1 MKTRL
6 AAACCSV
13 VLALASM
20 AYTTKYRVKVTA
32 DPQTDFKK
40 IKTYSWLPSHITP
53 SEDVERQII
62 AAISRELQ
70 SVGLTEADHGSAD
83 VVVTYE
89 AYSRTDVM
97 TSAKEITKDVRPTYP
112 VGILV
117 VSMLEPRTFRQV
129 LELRTLA
136 PFTRPEV
143 GGVIN
148 ETVQA
153 MFKRY
158 PYRARA
164 LTAAATNTTERGSTR

>member
-6 AAACCSV
+6 RVACWCA

-40 IKTYSWLPSHITP
+40 IKTYSWLESHITP
-53 SEDVERQII
+53 NEDVERQII
-62 AAISRELQ
+62 AAINRELQ
-70 SVGLTEADHGSAD
+70 VVGLKEADHGSAD

-89 AYSRTDVM
+89 AYSRTDVN
-97 TSAKEITKDVRPTYP
+97 TSAKEIAKDVRPTYP

-117 VSMLEPRTFRQV
+117 VSMLEPKTFRQV
-129 LELRTLA
+129 LELRTAA
-136 PFTRPEV
+136 PFSRPEV
-143 GGVIN
+143 YGVID

-158 PYRARA
+158 PYRAR
-164 LTAAATNTTERGSTR
+164 G

>member
-6 AAACCSV
+6 NLAICCA
-13 VLALASM
+13 VLAAASM

-40 IKTYSWLPSHITP
+40 IKTYAWLPSHITP
-53 SEDVERQII
+53 DEQIEQQII
-62 AAISRELQ
+62 AAVNRELQ
-70 SVGLTEADHGSAD
+70 TVGLTQGDAGSSD

-89 AYSRTDVM
+89 AYSRTDVN
-97 TSAKEITKDVRPTYP
+97 TSAKEIAKDVRPSYP
-112 VGILV
+112 VGILI

-129 LELRTLA
+129 LELRVAT
-136 PFTRPEV
+136 PFARPEL
-143 GGVIN
+143 GSVID

-158 PYRARA
+158 PYRAR
-164 LTAAATNTTERGSTR
+164 G